1 MKFRMKVSLATGRIS
16 GTGQKRP
23 GLVQGRSAKLAAK
36 DGENRLTVQNRL
48 TVPSVPQK
56 WDKCFAIWRAGW
68 SCSIMSQRR
77 AENATDQSASNLLSQ
92 KTKNAASPKGDG
104 VLFDRD
110 SKEEMPCPWQ
120 VWQRPTLPGLKP

>member
-1 MKFRMKVSLATGRIS
+1 MKVSLATGRIS

-36 DGENRLTVQNRL
+36 HGENQLTVQNRL

-77 AENATDQSASNLLSQ
+77 INPPEIIPAKN
-92 KTKNAASPKGDG
+92 KNAASPKGDG

-110 SKEEMPCPWQ
+110 
-120 VWQRPTLPGLKP
+120 T